1 MAVFLI
7 SVLHFKMTN
16 SFFTESGLWAALRLA
31 VTEACIAS
39 RAVWRRFCRSSTIQ
53 VSTGLWESSWER
65 RRWLWARF
73 VTKTISSSGTLIL
86 RYPHVAVA
94 LTVRAFWR
102 TSLVNP
108 HAPSP
113 RTFNATCLRRRM
125 IQNRKLFYAASLKAS
140 KERIGHFKQESNRT
154 MLLCVCNVP
163 QPPKFVR
170 FAIHRAKR
178 LGLS

>member
-1 MAVFLI
+1 MF
-7 SVLHFKMTN
+7 VLHFKMAN
-16 SFFTESGLWAALRLA
+16 SVLTGSGSWAALRLG
-31 VTEACIAS
+31 VTEAYIAS

-53 VSTGLWESSWER
+53 VSTGRCESSLER
-65 RRWLWARF
+65 RKSLWARF
-73 VTKTISSSGTLIL
+73 VTKATSSSGTLIL

-94 LTVRAFWR
+94 STVRAFWR
-102 TSLVNP
+102 TSLGNP

-140 KERIGHFKQESNRT
+140 KERIGHFRQESNRT
-154 MLLCVCNVP
+154 MLLWVCNVP

-170 FAIHRAKR
+170 FAIHRTKR
-178 LGLS
+178 LDLS